1 MVAVI
6 GLSPTSE
13 GALTPPYRWT
23 VLAAAISAAL
33 APAYVVRWH
42 VGPLP
47 TTLLEAAIL
56 LTVVVF
62 AVETA
67 LRRLSIEWR
76 GPLTLPAAVFLL
88 AGAVSVV
95 VSGDHRGA
103 LGLYRAYFLEPAAF
117 CLIVA
122 TICMTVHRAGVMLLG
137 FACGA
142 VLVGVLNGAVVLQ
155 AIRNHV
161 LNLATTPP
169 VVIYQTANDV
179 ALYLVPLIAIA
190 GALLL
195 YATTRVERLLSVT
208 FLLITI
214 PAVILSFSRGG
225 YLALVAVGLGLALS
239 HRRARLL
246 VPVFLVA
253 FLALSQVPLIKPR
266 IAYELHP
273 VPGNTLDFRIRIWG
287 QTLRLLSHHPVF
299 GIGLSNYKQAMGP
312 FWQDLP
318 QVIYPHNIAL
328 NFWAVTGLL
337 GLVAFAWL
345 TGQAF
350 VMALK
355 GWHRHSPEW
364 RPYELGVFLFLIGMV
379 VHGLVDVPFFKNDL
393 SLQYWALL
401 GLLWAARRWD
411 AKRLETGPV
420 KP

>member
-1 MVAVI
+1 VVVAVI

-13 GALTPPYRWT
+13 GDFRSPYRWT
-23 VLAAAISAAL
+23 VIAAAVAGAL
-33 APAYVVRWH
+33 APAYVTRWH
-42 VGPLP
+42 IGPLP

-56 LTVVVF
+56 LTILVF
-62 AVETA
+62 ALETA
-67 LRRLSIEWR
+67 ARRAPIELRS
-76 GPLTLPAAVFLL
+76 PLTLPAALLLL
-88 AGAVSVV
+88 AGAVSIL
-95 VSGDHRGA
+95 VSADRRGA

-122 TICMTVHRAGVMLLG
+122 AVCVTARRAGVVLLG
-137 FACGA
+137 FAAGG
-142 VLVGVLNGAVVLQ
+142 VLVAVLNGAVVLQ
-155 AIRNHV
+155 AIRHHV

-179 ALYLVPLIAIA
+179 ALYLVPLIAVA

-195 YATTRVERLLSVT
+195 YATTRAERVLSAV
-208 FLLITI
+208 FLLISV
-214 PAVILSFSRGG
+214 PAVVLSFSRGG

-246 VPVFLVA
+246 VPVFVLA
-253 FLALSQVPLIKPR
+253 ILALSQLPLIKPR
-266 IAYELHP
+266 IAYELHA

-287 QTLRLLSHHPVF
+287 QTLRLLSHHPVL

-318 QVIYPHNIAL
+318 QVIYPHNIVL

-337 GLVAFAWL
+337 GLIAFAWL

-350 VMALK
+350 LMALR
-355 GWHRHSPEW
+355 GWRRDPAAW
-364 RPYELGVFLFLIGMV
+364 RPYELGVFLFLIGMI

-393 SLQYWALL
+393 SLQYWAFL
-401 GLLWAARRWD
+401 GVLWAAWRW
-411 AKRLETGPV
+411 AKRAPERPV
-420 KP
+420 G

>member
-1 MVAVI
+1 MAVI
-6 GLSPTSE
+6 GLSPTSD
-13 GALTPPYRWT
+13 GGLTTPYRGT
-23 VLAAAISAAL
+23 VLAAAISGAL

-56 LTVVVF
+56 LTVLVF
-62 AVETA
+62 AVETV
-67 LRRLSIEWR
+67 LRPVPIEWR

-88 AGAVSVV
+88 AGAVSVM

-117 CLIVA
+117 CLVVA
-122 TICMTVHRAGVMLLG
+122 AVCVTVRRAGLVLLG
-137 FACGA
+137 FAAGA
-142 VLVGVLNGAVVLQ
+142 VIVAVLNGAVVLQ
-155 AIRNHV
+155 AIRHHV

-195 YATTRVERLLSVT
+195 YGTTRVERLLSAI
-208 FLLITI
+208 FLVIAI
-214 PAVILSFSRGG
+214 PAVVLSFSRGG

-246 VPVFLVA
+246 VPVFVLA
-253 FLALSQVPLIKPR
+253 ILALSQVPLIKPR

-287 QTLRLLSHHPVF
+287 QTLRLLSHHPVL

-318 QVIYPHNIAL
+318 QVIYPHNIVL

-337 GLVAFAWL
+337 GLIAFAWL

-350 VMALK
+350 VMALS
-355 GWHRHSPEW
+355 GWRRHSPEW
-364 RPYELGVFLFLIGMV
+364 RPYELGVFLFLIGMI

-393 SLQYWALL
+393 SLQYWAFL
-401 GLLWAARRWD
+401 GLLWAARRW
-411 AKRLETGPV
+411 ALKAAEAGPV